1 MTQENSG
8 SADEATQGR
17 EAASGKPP
25 DLWWVEASIW
35 TDRMVSALGNGV
47 KGGKWFSLVDK
58 VIRPT
63 TLATAWRKVAGN
75 KGAAGVDGQ
84 SVERFAAGAELY
96 LSELHENL
104 KSGSYRPSP
113 VKRVDIPKGP
123 GQTRPLGIPSVKDRI
138 VQTAL
143 KMAIEPIFETA
154 FREGSYGF
162 RPGRGCKDALREVDR
177 LLKEGYTHVV
187 DADLKAY
194 FDSIPHDRLMAR
206 VAEKVSDG
214 RVLDLI
220 EGYLRQDVMKG
231 MERWS
236 PTAGTPQG
244 AVISPLLANIY
255 LHPLDLIMEQGGYKM
270 VRYADDFVILCRE
283 AEEAEEALRRVTA
296 WTTANGLTLHPDK
309 TRMGDAREPGQGFE
323 FLGYRFEGGR
333 RYVRKK
339 SLQAFKDKVRAKT
352 GRTRGDSL
360 DRIIGGL
367 NPMLQGWFAYFRAA
381 TPFTFSTLDS
391 FIRRRL
397 RSILRK
403 QAKRP
408 GRGRTFEDHRRWP
421 NVFFADRGLFT
432 LKAAHESARDSR

>member
-1 MTQENSG
+1 ME
-8 SADEATQGR
+8 
-17 EAASGKPP
+17 
-25 DLWWVEASIW
+25 
-35 TDRMVSALGNGV
+35 
-47 KGGKWFSLVDK
+47 
-58 VIRPT
+58 
-63 TLATAWRKVAGN
+63 
-75 KGAAGVDGQ
+75 
-84 SVERFAAGAELY
+84 
-96 LSELHENL
+96 
-104 KSGSYRPSP
+104 
-113 VKRVDIPKGP
+113 
-123 GQTRPLGIPSVKDRI
+123 
-138 VQTAL
+138 
-143 KMAIEPIFETA
+143 
-154 FREGSYGF
+154 
-162 RPGRGCKDALREVDR
+162 
-177 LLKEGYTHVV
+177 
-187 DADLKAY
+187 
-194 FDSIPHDRLMAR
+194 
-206 VAEKVSDG
+206 
-214 RVLDLI
+214 
-220 EGYLRQDVMKG
+220 G

-283 AEEAEEALRRVTA
+283 VEEAEEALRRVTA

-360 DRIIGGL
+360 DRIIGDL
-367 NPMLQGWFAYFRAA
+367 NPMLRGWSAYFRAA
-381 TPFTFSTLDS
+381 TPFTFSTLDG

-397 RSILRK
+397 LSILRK

-421 NVFFADRGLFT
+421 NVFFADRGRSPPKQLA
-432 LKAAHESARDSR
+432 KARGTTDEETNDWRAVCGRTARTVRREGRRKPFLPLSAWGHDEAAA

>member
-1 MTQENSG
+1 MFRTSTRSG
-8 SADEATQGR
+8 SASSPAPSSSSWSISTACG
-17 EAASGKPP
+17 AASA
-25 DLWWVEASIW
+25 EACAA
-35 TDRMVSALGNGV
+35 RPAPSA
-47 KGGKWFSLVDK
+47 
-58 VIRPT
+58 T
-63 TLATAWRKVAGN
+63 TR
-75 KGAAGVDGQ
+75 
-84 SVERFAAGAELY
+84 S
-96 LSELHENL
+96 
-104 KSGSYRPSP
+104 PS
-113 VKRVDIPKGP
+113 
-123 GQTRPLGIPSVKDRI
+123 
-138 VQTAL
+138 
-143 KMAIEPIFETA
+143 
-154 FREGSYGF
+154 
-162 RPGRGCKDALREVDR
+162 
-177 LLKEGYTHVV
+177 
-187 DADLKAY
+187 KAY
-194 FDSIPHDRLMAR
+194 FASIPHDRLMAR

-283 AEEAEEALRRVTA
+283 AEEAEEALRRATA

-352 GRTRGDSL
+352 GRTRGNSL
-360 DRIIGGL
+360 DRIIGDL
-367 NPMLQGWFAYFRAA
+367 NPMLRGWFAYFRAA

>member
-17 EAASGKPP
+17 ETASGKPP
-25 DLWWVEASIW
+25 GLWWVEASIW

-123 GQTRPLGIPSVKDRI
+123 GQTRPLGIPSVKDRV

-220 EGYLRQDVMKG
+220 ESYLRQDVMKG

-255 LHPLDLIMEQGGYKM
+255 LHPLDLIMEQGGFKM

-309 TRMGDAREPGQGFE
+309 TRMGDARQPGQGFE

-339 SLQAFKDKVRAKT
+339 SLKAFKEKVRAKT
-352 GRTRGDSL
+352 KRTRGDSL
-360 DRIIGGL
+360 ARIIGDL
-367 NPMLQGWFAYFRAA
+367 NPMLRGWFAYFRSA
-381 TPFTFSTLDS
+381 TPITFRSLDG

-397 RSILRK
+397 RSLLRK
-403 QAKRP
+403 QEKRP
-408 GRGRTFEDHRRWP
+408 GFGRCVEDQRRWP
-421 NVFFADRGLFT
+421 NAFFADRGLFT
-432 LKAAHESARDSR
+432 LKTAFDDARGSR

>member
-17 EAASGKPP
+17 ETASGKPP
-25 DLWWVEASIW
+25 GLWWVEASIW

-63 TLATAWRKVAGN
+63 TLETAWRKVARN

-323 FLGYRFEGGR
+323 FLGYRFEGGC

-339 SLQAFKDKVRAKT
+339 SLQAFKDKVRVKT

-360 DRIIGGL
+360 DRIIGDL
-367 NPMLQGWFAYFRAA
+367 NPMLRGWLAYFRAA
-381 TPFTFSTLDS
+381 TPVTFSTLDG

>member
-25 DLWWVEASIW
+25 GLWWVEAAIW

-84 SVERFAAGAELY
+84 SAERFAAGAELY
-96 LSELHENL
+96 LSELHESL

-154 FREGSYGF
+154 FRGGSYGF

-177 LLKEGYTHVV
+177 LKEGDTHVV

-206 VAEKVSDG
+206 GAGKVSDG

-220 EGYLRQDVMKG
+220 EGYLRQDVMEG

-236 PTAGTPQG
+236 PTAGTLQG

-255 LHPLDLIMEQGGYKM
+255 LRRFRGPGRA
-270 VRYADDFVILCRE
+270 VAADRVPASCVIFV
-283 AEEAEEALRRVTA
+283 A
-296 WTTANGLTLHPDK
+296 LTLLCP
-309 TRMGDAREPGQGFE
+309 
-323 FLGYRFEGGR
+323 
-333 RYVRKK
+333 
-339 SLQAFKDKVRAKT
+339 S
-352 GRTRGDSL
+352 
-360 DRIIGGL
+360 
-367 NPMLQGWFAYFRAA
+367 
-381 TPFTFSTLDS
+381 
-391 FIRRRL
+391 
-397 RSILRK
+397 
-403 QAKRP
+403 
-408 GRGRTFEDHRRWP
+408 
-421 NVFFADRGLFT
+421 
-432 LKAAHESARDSR
+432 